1 MHGALKREAVGTL
14 SAANLPHSS
23 NVVTGGKMINT
34 AGMRGNSQTLS
45 RQEISTTGGASGY

>member
-1 MHGALKREAVGTL
+1 MHGALKRDGVGTL